1 MNDKMSDISN
11 IKTISIIGAGLLG
24 HGIAMCALM
33 AGFEKVILNDIN
45 MGILNE
51 AADNIKDYLT
61 ILSSE
66 EQFKQVLDEFEV
78 LKNDFSNRNISKT
91 LKNPIHTG
99 VLAEGVSVEVLMGRL
114 VKEIDLATAVAN
126 ADFIIEAASEDMEIK
141 KEIFKKLVEFAPT
154 NVVLAT
160 NSSSLSITK
169 IAENSG
175 SPERIIGMHFFSPH
189 TRSLI
194 EITRGDKSSSESI
207 EVGAQIG
214 HKLPCLTGKRVI
226 IKLEKES
233 PGFIANRIT
242 SASGIYISWIMDRA
256 AGEGIPWAC
265 LDADVGIASFGFCK
279 MIDYIGLDVVYGVQ
293 KYLEEA
299 LSPDFA
305 PSKVLTK
312 LVENGN
318 LGRKTGKGFY
328 EWNEDGTFKNED
340 NIDPD
345 PAGLVNLEAL
355 QAIQFNEGCRILEEG
370 VVKSYRIIDKAMMKG
385 YNSFGPFTARNK
397 YEELC
402 KVLEDLAEETG
413 IKYFKP
419 CKLMK
424 SGDFLNYR

>member
-11 IKTISIIGAGLLG
+11 IKTISIVGAGLLG
-24 HGIAMCALM
+24 HGIAMCALI
-33 AGFEKVILNDIN
+33 AGYEKVILNDIN
-45 MGILNE
+45 IGILNE

-61 ILSSE
+61 MLSSE
-66 EQFKQVLDEFEV
+66 EQFKQMLDDFDILKREFGN
-78 LKNDFSNRNISKT
+78 KDISKT

-99 VLAEGVSVEVLMGRL
+99 VLAEGITVEELMSRL
-114 VKEIDLATAVAN
+114 VREIDLAKAVTN
-126 ADFIIEAASEDMEIK
+126 SDFIIEAASEAMEIK
-141 KEIFKKLVEFAPT
+141 QDIFKKLVKFAPA
-154 NVVLAT
+154 NAVLAT

-189 TRSLI
+189 MRSLI
-194 EITRGDKSSSESI
+194 EITRGEKSSSESI
-207 EVGAQIG
+207 EIGALIG
-214 HKLPCLTGKRVI
+214 QKLPCLTGKRVI

-242 SASGIYISWIMDRA
+242 SASGIYVSWIIDKA
-256 AGEGIPWAC
+256 AGDGIPWAC
-265 LDADVGIASFGFCK
+265 LDADVGMVSFGFCQL
-279 MIDYIGLDVVYGVQ
+279 IDYIGLDVVYGVQ

-305 PSKVLTK
+305 PSKILTK
-312 LVENGN
+312 LVESGN

-328 EWNEDGTFKNED
+328 EWNEDGTIKSED
-340 NIDPD
+340 NQDPD

-370 VVKSYRIIDKAMMKG
+370 VVKRFRIIDKAMMKG
-385 YNSFGPFTARNK
+385 YNSFGPFTARKK
-397 YEELC
+397 YEEMC
-402 KVLEDLAEETG
+402 KILEDLAKETV

-419 CKLMK
+419 CELMK
-424 SGDFLNYR
+424 SGEFLTYR

>member
-1 MNDKMSDISN
+1 MSDIGN

-24 HGIAMCALM
+24 HGIAITALM

-66 EQFKQVLDEFEV
+66 EQFKQVLDNFEV
-78 LKNDFSNRNISKT
+78 LKTEFGNRNISKT

-99 VLAEGVSVEVLMGRL
+99 VLAEGVSVEELMSRL
-114 VKEIDLATAVAN
+114 VKEIDLETAVAN
-126 ADFIIEAASEDMEIK
+126 SNFIIEAASEVMEIK
-141 KEIFKKLVEFAPT
+141 QELFKKLVEFAPA

-194 EITRGDKSSSESI
+194 EITRGEKSSSESI
-207 EVGAQIG
+207 AIGALIG
-214 HKLPCLTGKRVI
+214 QKLPCLTGKRVI

-233 PGFIANRIT
+233 PGFIANRII
-242 SASGIYISWIMDRA
+242 SASGIYISWIMDKA
-256 AGEGIPWAC
+256 AENGIPWAC

-312 LVENGN
+312 LVEDGN

-328 EWNEDGTFKNED
+328 EWNEDGTFKSED
-340 NIDPD
+340 NNPD
-345 PAGLVNLEAL
+345 PAGLVSLEAL

-370 VVKSYRIIDKAMMKG
+370 VVKSYRTIDKAMIKG
-385 YNSFGPFTARNK
+385 YNSFGPFTARKK
-397 YEELC
+397 YKEMC
-402 KVLEDLAEETG
+402 KILDDLAEKTG
-413 IKYFKP
+413 IDYFKP
-419 CKLMK
+419 CELMK
-424 SGDFLNYR
+424 SGDFLTYR

>member
-1 MNDKMSDISN
+1 MIRCSDISN
-11 IKTISIIGAGLLG
+11 IKTISIVGAGLLG

-45 MGILNE
+45 MGILNK
-51 AADNIKDYLT
+51 AADNIKDYLN

-78 LKNDFSNRNISKT
+78 LKNEFSNRNISKT

-99 VLAEGVSVEVLMGRL
+99 LLAQGVSVEELMDRL
-114 VKEIDLATAVAN
+114 IKETDLATAVAN
-126 ADFIIEAASEDMEIK
+126 ADFIIEAASENMKIK
-141 KEIFKKLVEFAPT
+141 QEIFKKLVEFAPA

-194 EITRGDKSSSESI
+194 EITRGEKSSSESI

-214 HKLPCLTGKRVI
+214 QKLPCLTGKRVI
-226 IKLEKES
+226 IKLDKES

-242 SASGIYISWIMDRA
+242 SASGIYVSWIMDKA
-256 AGEGIPWAC
+256 AGDGIPWAC

-312 LVENGN
+312 LVEDGN

-340 NIDPD
+340 NNPD
-345 PAGLVNLEAL
+345 PAGLVSLEAL

-385 YNSFGPFTARNK
+385 YNSFGPFTARK
-397 YEELC
+397 RYEEMC

-413 IKYFKP
+413 IDYFKP
-419 CKLMK
+419 CELMK

>member
-1 MNDKMSDISN
+1 MSDISN

-24 HGIAMCALM
+24 HGIAICALM

-45 MGILNE
+45 IGMLNE
-51 AADNIKDYLT
+51 AADKINDYLSV
-61 ILSSE
+61 LSSE
-66 EQFKQVLDEFEV
+66 EQFKQVLDDFEEF
-78 LKNDFSNRNISKT
+78 KTQFGNRDISKT

-99 VLAEGVSVEVLMGRL
+99 VLAEGVSVEELMSRL
-114 VKEIDLATAVAN
+114 VKEIDLATAVTN
-126 ADFIIEAASEDMEIK
+126 SDFIIEAASEAMEIK
-141 KEIFKKLVEFAPT
+141 QEIFKKLVEFAPA

-169 IAENSG
+169 IAQNSG

-189 TRSLI
+189 MRSLI
-194 EITRGDKSSSESI
+194 EITRGEKSSNESI
-207 EVGAQIG
+207 EIGAQIG
-214 HKLPCLTGKRVI
+214 QKLPCLTGKRVI

-242 SASGIYISWIMDRA
+242 SASGIYVSWIMDKA
-256 AGEGIPWAC
+256 AGDGIPWAC

-312 LVENGN
+312 LVEDGN

-328 EWNEDGTFKNED
+328 EWNEDGTFKSED
-340 NIDPD
+340 NNPD
-345 PAGLVNLEAL
+345 PAGLISLEAL

-370 VVKSYRIIDKAMMKG
+370 VVKSYRVIDKAMMKG
-385 YNSFGPFTARNK
+385 YNSFGPFTARKK
-397 YEELC
+397 YIEMSKL
-402 KVLEDLAEETG
+402 LENLAEETG

-419 CKLMK
+419 CELMK
-424 SGDFLNYR
+424 SGEFLTYR